1 MVRARGTYEKKEM
14 VSPRYSETYTYEHTV
29 VMTAC
34 ASFVQ
39 APPRLNLNMEIGGGY
54 EVSPLAKWLLEID
67 GYWGR
72 QSVFKGFHLQVNYS
86 PIEYHTFMNI
96 WAAQNGLYGF
106 KQTNNKRPQIWVWK
120 GLDPGEVGAGVNM
133 TKTYCTKLSSN

>member
-54 EVSPLAKWLLEID
+54 EVSPLAKGLLEID
-67 GYWGR
+67 GYWER
-72 QSVFKGFHLQVNYS
+72 ESVFKGFHLQVNYS

-96 WAAQNGLYGF
+96 WAAPNGLYGF
-106 KQTNNKRPQIWVWK
+106 KQTNNREATNLGV
-120 GLDPGEVGAGVNM
+120 ERAGSRRSWGRGKYDQNILYKVV
-133 TKTYCTKLSSN
+133 K